1 MGVDELKFYKGEKR
15 EITAT
20 VRSKNSKE
28 TVVIASAEFEVKKQ
42 FSEEVVQS
50 GVCERNGA
58 EATCCLDLNLPC
70 GNYEVKI
77 KSCVGREVIISK
89 VRVEVES

>member
-1 MGVDELKFYKGEKR
+1 MCVDELKFYKGEKR
-15 EITAT
+15 EVTAT
-20 VRSKNSKE
+20 VRSSKPKE

-50 GVCERNGA
+50 GACERNGA

-70 GNYEVKI
+70 GNYEIKI
-77 KSCVGREVIISK
+77 KSFVGREIIIGK
-89 VRVEVES
+89 ARVEIL